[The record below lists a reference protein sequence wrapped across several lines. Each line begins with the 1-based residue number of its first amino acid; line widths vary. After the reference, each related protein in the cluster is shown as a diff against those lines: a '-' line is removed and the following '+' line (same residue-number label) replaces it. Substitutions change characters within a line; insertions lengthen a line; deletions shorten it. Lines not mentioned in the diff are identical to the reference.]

1 MDKLSTFFL
10 RMKLKNPLTLK
21 YLIVLGLSAAIIPLL
36 LGVMFAVCELKE
48 TSALNR
54 TINSQVF
61 EQTKTM
67 HLVLQKASD
76 IERKARL
83 FLLLSDPALK
93 QPYDRESYELT
104 RASFKLALS
113 DLLNLH
119 VDNKIALLGNE
130 LAEKENL
137 IYQQIIDSEIDKSFE
152 LSLDEAFLGFRESS
166 NTLSKEF
173 DDHVEHSFNEL
184 HRLSASLEHDL
195 LIKGAVLLFASCL
208 FLLILL
214 TVLSRSWQ
222 QLDNSIRRLCS
233 DELQDPIKVNGPADI
248 RYLGER
254 LEWLR
259 MHLITLET
267 SKQQLMEILA
277 HEIKRPLDSLRQC
290 KELLLATTDAN
301 LEGTL
306 QDVAEEMNTSAAKL
320 QTMSEQLLKFSQ
332 FHATSTL
339 DQKQNVYMQELL
351 ESVIE
356 DFQEVL
362 QAKSIRLNKL
372 IRPIKIEGFPK
383 QLRDMLEQ
391 LLSNAIKFSPLAG
404 EIRIKLCKSRD
415 RMKLEI
421 EDDGPGIDPDELSH
435 IFEPFYRGTPSSLTE
450 AANQGSGLGLALV
463 QEYVSNHHGKIKF
476 IDPRQDQQGTCVR
489 VQIPLNIED

>member
-1 MDKLSTFFL
+1 MDKLPTFFL
-10 RMKLKNPLTLK
+10 RMKLKNPLSLK
-21 YLIVLGLSAAIIPLL
+21 SLIVLGFSIAIIPLL
-36 LGVMFAVCELKE
+36 LGVMYAICGLQE

-61 EQTKTM
+61 EQTKTI

-83 FLLLSDPALK
+83 FVLLSDPALQ
-93 QPYDRESYELT
+93 QPYERESYELT
-104 RASFKLALS
+104 RASFKLVLS
-113 DLLNLH
+113 ELLNLH

-173 DDHVEHSFNEL
+173 DAHVERTFNEL
-184 HRLSASLEHDL
+184 HQLSQSLEHDL
-195 LIKGAVLLFASCL
+195 LIKGAVLLLASCL
-208 FLLILL
+208 FLLIFL
-214 TVLSRSWQ
+214 TVLLRSWQ

-233 DELQDPIKVNGPADI
+233 EELQEPIEVNGPTDM

-259 MHLITLET
+259 MHLNTLER
-267 SKQQLMEILA
+267 SKQQLMGILA
-277 HEIKRPLDSLRQC
+277 HEIEQPLHSLRQC
-290 KELLLATTDAN
+290 KKLLFATTHAE

-306 QDVAEEMNTSAAKL
+306 EDVAKEMNTSVAKL
-320 QTMSEQLLKFSQ
+320 QAVSEQLLKFSQ
-332 FHATSTL
+332 LHASSTL

-356 DFQEVL
+356 DFQDVL

-383 QLRDMLEQ
+383 QLRGMLEQ
-391 LLSNAIKFSPLAG
+391 LLSNAIKFSPSAG

-421 EDDGPGIDPDELSH
+421 EDDGPGIVPEELSH
-435 IFEPFYRGTPSSLTE
+435 IFEPFYRGTPSTPTE
-450 AANQGSGLGLALV
+450 ASNQGPGLGLALV
-463 QEYVSNHHGKIKF
+463 QEYVSNHQGKIKF
-476 IDPRQDQQGTCVR
+476 IDPRKDQHGTCVR